1 MNFKKN
7 SSPLAP
13 YPPLPPPPQ
22 KKNLSIGKRSRSFC
36 KIHILWSYTATLH
49 GRVIPLDGQ
58 GKVGGF
64 RKLN

>member
-13 YPPLPPPPQ
+13 SPPPPQ
-22 KKNLSIGKRSRSFC
+22 ILSKGKRSRGFC
-36 KIHILWSYTATLH
+36 KIHILWSYTAKLH